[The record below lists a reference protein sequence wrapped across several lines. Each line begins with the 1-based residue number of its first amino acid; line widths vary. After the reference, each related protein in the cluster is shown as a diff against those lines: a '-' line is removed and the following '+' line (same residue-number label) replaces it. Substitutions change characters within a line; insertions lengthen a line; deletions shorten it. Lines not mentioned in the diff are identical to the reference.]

1 MKKFSI
7 LLLTIIALVGFTS
20 CEHDDD
26 VVFVAQPDP
35 EGVMFTNSFA
45 ANYTLTSQVSDNI
58 AERFVWN
65 DVDFDAPTTV
75 TYELQGST
83 DASFNSF
90 DVIGTTGENNLAVT
104 IGQLM
109 DLAEDAGLDNDP
121 NTEMPNTGQ
130 VHFRVR
136 AYAGEGEGNSLEEMS
151 EVVSLTVTLPEVG
164 EEEEET
170 KMDLFLVGDATAT
183 GWDNTATSNNYPLYR
198 DASNENI
205 YYYTGKLNAGGV
217 KVIEQR
223 GAWAPQYGGENG
235 SLIYRPTEDDPDPS
249 PIAVDSEGYYTL
261 TINIDDLTYTLEPYD
276 ASEATEYEMIGLVG
290 EGTTVG
296 WPNDDNPTPDIM
308 LTQSSFDPHIW
319 YVKDVQLSEAGIK
332 FRANQ
337 TWDVNWGGGENFPSG
352 QATGDDIIVSE
363 AGTYEAWFNDL
374 TGRYIFIP
382 VSGEEE

>member
-45 ANYTLTSQVSDNI
+45 TNYTLTSQVSDNI

-382 VSGEEE
+382 VPGEEE

>member
-7 LLLTIIALVGFTS
+7 FLLTIIAFVGFTS

-26 VVFVAQPDP
+26 VVFVAQPDTD
-35 EGVMFTNSFA
+35 GIMFTNSTA
-45 ANYTLTSQVSDNI
+45 ESYTLTNQTSANI

-65 DVDFDAPTTV
+65 EVDFDAPTPV

-83 DASFNSF
+83 ISDFSSF
-90 DVIGTTGENNLAVT
+90 DVIGTTSENNLAVT
-104 IGQLM
+104 VSQLM

-130 VHFRVR
+130 VYFRVR
-136 AYAGEGEGNSLEEMS
+136 AYAGDGASNSLETTSEMTS
-151 EVVSLTVTLPEVG
+151 ITVVLPEEG
-164 EEEEET
+164 EEAEPA
-170 KMDLFLVGDATAT
+170 KLDLFLVGDATAT
-183 GWDNTATSNNYPLYR
+183 RWDNTATSNNYPLYR
-198 DASNENI
+198 DSENDNI
-205 YYYTGKLNAGGV
+205 YYYTGKLTAGNV
-217 KVIEQR
+217 KMIEIR

-235 SLIYRPTEDDPDPS
+235 TLIYRPTEDVADPPAI
-249 PIAVDSEGYYTL
+249 PVESEGYYTFTVNL
-261 TINIDDLTYTLEPYD
+261 EDMTYTLESYD
-276 ASEATEYEMIGLVG
+276 ASGATEYDMIGLVG

-296 WPNDDNPTPDIM
+296 WPNDDNPTPDIL

-319 YVKDVQLSEAGIK
+319 YAKDVVLSEAGIK

-352 QATGDDIIVSE
+352 QATGDDIIVSAE
-363 AGTYEAWFNDL
+363 GTYEAWFNDL

-382 VSGEEE
+382 QAEEE

>member
-7 LLLTIIALVGFTS
+7 LLLTIIAFVGFTS

-35 EGVMFTNSFA
+35 EGIMFTNATAES
-45 ANYTLTSQVSDNI
+45 YTLTNQTSANV

-65 DVDFDAPTTV
+65 EVDFNAPTPV

-83 DASFNSF
+83 ASDFSGF
-90 DVIGTTGENNLAVT
+90 DVIGTTIQNNLAVT
-104 IGQLM
+104 VSQLM

-130 VHFRVR
+130 VYFRVR
-136 AYAGEGEGNSLEEMS
+136 AYAGDGASNSLEAIS
-151 EVVSLTVTLPEVG
+151 EIISLNVVLPEEG
-164 EEEEET
+164 EEEAPS

-183 GWDNTATSNNYPLYR
+183 GWDNNATSNNYPLFR
-198 DASNENI
+198 DSENENI
-205 YYYTGKLNAGGV
+205 YYYTGKLNAGYV
-217 KVIEQR
+217 KVIENR

-235 SLIYRPTEDDPDPS
+235 TLMYRPTEDVADPPAI
-249 PIAVDSEGYYTL
+249 PVDAEGYYTF
-261 TINIDDLTYTLEPYD
+261 TINIDEMTYSLESYD
-276 ASEATEYEMIGLVG
+276 ASGATVYNMIGLVG

-296 WPNDDNPTPDIM
+296 WPNDDNPTPDIL

-319 YVKDVQLSEAGIK
+319 YAKDVELSEAGIK

-337 TWDVNWGGGENFPSG
+337 TWDVNWGGGQNFPSG
-352 QATGDDIIVSE
+352 QATGDDIIVSAE
-363 AGTYEAWFNDL
+363 GTYEAWFNDL

-382 VSGEEE
+382 QVTEE

>member
-382 VSGEEE
+382 VPGEEE

>member
-35 EGVMFTNSFA
+35 EGVMFTNNFA
-45 ANYTLTSQVSDNI
+45 TNYTLTSQVSDNI

-65 DVDFDAPTTV
+65 DVDFEAPTPV

-90 DVIGTTGENNLAVT
+90 DVIGTTTQNNLAVT

-136 AYAGEGEGNSLEEMS
+136 AYAGEGAGNSLEEMS
-151 EVVSLTVTLPEVG
+151 EVVSLTITLPEVG

-170 KMDLFLVGDATAT
+170 KTNLFLVGDATAA
-183 GWDNTATSNNYPLYR
+183 GWNPDNNNTAMYR
-198 DASNENI
+198 DPENDNLF
-205 YYYTGKLNAGGV
+205 YYTGYLAAGNV
-217 KVIEQR
+217 KFLEGQ
-223 GAWAPQYGGENG
+223 GWAPQYGSDDGTN
-235 SLIYRPTEDDPDPS
+235 LVYRETEADPDPS
-249 PIAVDSEGYYTL
+249 PIAVETEGYYSITV
-261 TINIDDLTYTLEPYD
+261 DLDAMTVTMESYD
-276 ASEATEYEMIGLVG
+276 ASSSTNYDMVGVIGTATTGTD
-290 EGTTVG
+290 EG
-296 WPNDDNPTPDIM
+296 WNDDIDM
-308 LTQSSFDPHIW
+308 TQSEFNPHLWYINEIELFDG
-319 YVKDVQLSEAGIK
+319 EMK
-332 FRANQ
+332 FRANNA
-337 TWDVNWGGGENFPSG
+337 WDVSWGAATELSG
-352 QATGDDIIVSE
+352 QGANNNDPNIPVT
-363 AGTYEAWFNDL
+363 AGTYDIWFNDL
-374 TGRYIFIP
+374 TDRYILIP
-382 VSGEEE
+382 IVEEE